1 MSKDTLETQIIAAL
15 GNTSD
20 GLDKRQLSRVLGLRP
35 VQKSQLK
42 STLVELL
49 NDGKIEKTDR
59 KKYRNK
65 GQLSPVLVVQFHER
79 DIDGELLARPKDG
92 SDAPLIRLAPNHANS
107 GSDIIGIGDFALV
120 RLSPDEDGYQA
131 RVIKKLDRDQGPVL
145 GVISK
150 DRGQWRVDSVSRKSR
165 LSFVLRKEDQ
175 EKVKDGDLVRV
186 STLPGRQDGQRRV
199 KLVEHIGSM
208 DQAKSASLLTLAEHG
223 IKEGFSAEEELQ
235 ANKATA
241 PTLKNRTDL
250 RDLPLITIDP
260 DDARDFDDAVYAE
273 PDTSKNNTDGWI
285 IYVAIAD
292 VAVFVTAGSAL
303 DNGAR
308 KRGNSVY
315 LPDRVVP
322 MLPERLSADLCS
334 LRPLEDRACLMVR
347 MVLDKNGHKLS
358 HEFFRG
364 IMHSKARLTYT
375 QAQNAIDGNADE
387 VAAPILQ
394 SILQPLWGAYQA
406 LQIARSKRQ
415 PLQIET
421 DERKIRVGD
430 NGEITSIDKRQ
441 RLDAHRLIEEF
452 MVLANVCAAQTLENA
467 KQPLIYRVHE
477 TPDQAKILGLAEF
490 LRSIGLKWSKGQKPT
505 PERFNQLLSQAAN
518 TDMQQMVNQMVL
530 RSQMRA
536 IYDTANR
543 GHFGLALDQYA
554 HFTSPIR
561 RYADLT
567 VHRGLIRAC
576 KLGNDG
582 SDEKEQVELKAIAE
596 QITATERAAMAA
608 ERDAASRYV
617 AAFLSEKVQA
627 KFTARISGVTRFG
640 VFTTL
645 DETGADG
652 LVPIRSLGNEYF
664 NHDEAAHTLIG
675 RDTGGRYKLGMKV
688 ELRLIESNPVTGGL
702 IFEMLS
708 EPEAGAK
715 PKRKSNYHGAR
726 KQKPHKKFNRKKR

>member
-1 MSKDTLETQIIAAL
+1 
-15 GNTSD
+15 
-20 GLDKRQLSRVLGLRP
+20 LRP
-35 VQKSQLK
+35 IQKAQLK

-49 NDGKIEKTDR
+49 SDGSIEKTER
-59 KKYRNK
+59 RRFRVK
-65 GQLSPVLVVQFHER
+65 GQLPPVLVVQFHKL
-79 DIDGELLARPKDG
+79 DIDGELLARPKD
-92 SDAPLIRLAPNHANS
+92 SDINAPVIRLAPNEANS
-107 GSDIIGIGDFALV
+107 GANIVGVGDFALV
-120 RLSPDEDGYQA
+120 RLSSHEDGYEA

-145 GVISK
+145 GVINK
-150 DRGQWRVDSVSRKSR
+150 DRVQWRIDSISRKSR
-165 LSFVLRKEDQ
+165 TSYLLRKEDQ
-175 EKVKDGDLVRV
+175 AKVKAGDLVRV
-186 STLPGRQDGQRRV
+186 SPMSGRSDGLRRA
-199 KLVEHIGSM
+199 KLIEHIGSM
-208 DQAKSASLLTLAEHG
+208 DQAKAASLLTLAEHG
-223 IKEGFSAEEELQ
+223 IKEGFTAEEELQ
-235 ANKATA
+235 ANKAKA

-260 DDARDFDDAVYAE
+260 DDARDFDDAVYAK
-273 PDTSKNNTDGWI
+273 PDTSKNNADGWL

-292 VAVFVTAGSAL
+292 VAAFVTPGSAL
-303 DNGAR
+303 DDGAR

-347 MVLDKNGHKLS
+347 MVLDKNGNKLS
-358 HEFFRG
+358 HKFFRG

-375 QAQNAIDGNADE
+375 QAQNAIDGNADKI
-387 VAAPILQ
+387 AAPVLK
-394 SILQPLWGAYQA
+394 SVLQPLWSAYQA
-406 LQIARSKRQ
+406 LQIARNKRQ

-430 NGEITSIDKRQ
+430 NGEITSIDKKQ
-441 RLDAHRLIEEF
+441 RLNAHRLIEEF
-452 MVLANVCAAQTLENA
+452 MVLANVCAAQTLEND
-467 KQPLIYRVHE
+467 KKPLIYRVHE

-490 LRSIGLKWSKGQKPT
+490 LRGIGLKWSKGQKPT
-505 PERFNQLLSQAAN
+505 PERFNQLLSQASN

-567 VHRGLIRAC
+567 VHRGLISAC
-576 KLGNDG
+576 NLGDDG
-582 SDEKEQVELKAIAE
+582 SDGKEQSELKSIAE
-596 QITATERAAMAA
+596 HITATERTAMAA

-617 AAFLSEKVQA
+617 AAFLAERIQA
-627 KFTARISGVTRFG
+627 TFTAKISGVTRFG
-640 VFTTL
+640 VFVTL

-652 LVPIRSLGNEYF
+652 LIPIRSLGNEYF
-664 NHDEAAHTLIG
+664 NHDEAAHTLVG
-675 RDTGGRYKLGMKV
+675 RDSGGRYRLGMAV
-688 ELRLIESNPVTGGL
+688 ELRLIESNPITGGL

-708 EPEAGAK
+708 KPEPGLK
-715 PKRKSNYHGAR
+715 PKRNSNRHGSR
-726 KQKPHKKFNRKKR
+726 KQKSNKKFKRKKR